1 MHLMQ
6 RLYDESLPLAAATT
20 VTSLTVGLG
29 YTAVATGDGGL
40 GLSYTWVEDK
50 ERRSYGNGY
59 RDVEGEGAVVL
70 LERLLKDDP
79 FQRSVG
85 LATVNALHHHRSC
98 DLADDSGSP
107 LSLSLQLADIGAG
120 THVSMVG
127 YFPPL
132 VRALPELGVELDV
145 IDASLGLGD
154 PLEFRRRL
162 GSWTEV
168 LIMTA
173 TTLLNESAEELLL
186 ATGQGVRA
194 IMMGP
199 STPLVPAAFAHLPLT
214 VLAGIATCDA
224 SAVEKAVRHG
234 SATPGMKPYVRKV
247 YCLCPRGEAELGRT
261 SRRSARPSTE
271 REGVSVE
278 RIVPSVPYP
287 GRRTANV
294 DRLRPSPATATPSPG
309 VMHG

>member
-1 MHLMQ
+1 MYLMQ
-6 RLYDESLPLAAATT
+6 RLYDESLPLAVATT

-40 GLSYTWVEDK
+40 GLSYTWVDDS

-70 LERLLKDDP
+70 LERLLSDDP
-79 FQRSVG
+79 FQRSIG
-85 LATVNALHHHRSC
+85 LATVNALHHHRSRG
-98 DLADDSGSP
+98 LVDDTGSP
-107 LSLSLQLADIGAG
+107 LSLSLRLADIGAG

-145 IDASLGLGD
+145 IDSSLGLGD
-154 PLEFRRRL
+154 PLEFRARL

-173 TTLLNESAEELLL
+173 TTLLNGSAEELLL
-186 ATGQGVRA
+186 ATGSGVRS
-194 IMMGP
+194 IIMGP
-199 STPLVPAAFAHLPLT
+199 STPLVPEAFTHLPLT
-214 VLAGIATCDA
+214 GLAGIVTCNAT
-224 SAVEKAVRHG
+224 AVEKAVRHG
-234 SATPGMKPYVRKV
+234 AATPGMKPYVRKV
-247 YCLCPRGEAELGRT
+247 YCVCA
-261 SRRSARPSTE
+261 
-271 REGVSVE
+271 
-278 RIVPSVPYP
+278 PYP
-287 GRRTANV
+287 GRCAANV
-294 DRLRPSPATATPSPG
+294 HRVRPPATATPFPG

>member
-70 LERLLKDDP
+70 LERLLSDDP

-98 DLADDSGSP
+98 GLADDSGSP

-145 IDASLGLGD
+145 IDSSLGLGD

-186 ATGQGVRA
+186 AIGSGGAGHHDGAEHAARAGGFCPSAPYGAGRDRDVRRVRRREGRAPRVGDAGHEAVRAQGVLRLSARRSRA
-194 IMMGP
+194 GADP
-199 STPLVPAAFAHLPLT
+199 
-214 VLAGIATCDA
+214 
-224 SAVEKAVRHG
+224 RH
-234 SATPGMKPYVRKV
+234 
-247 YCLCPRGEAELGRT
+247 
-261 SRRSARPSTE
+261 SARPSTE
-271 REGVSVE
+271 REGVRVE

-287 GRRTANV
+287 GRCAANV